1 MDLLFLFVLI
11 LALSHLLPIPSG
23 DGQAWTGLRF
33 IGAGFAL
40 PFLLFFGN
48 VMAGIPLIPLAWLI
62 VALAAAGGLL
72 GLFRFLRPRGRAHFS
87 VLQLGHP
94 VWVLTILAGF
104 VIALHN
110 GIEYKPYLGDE
121 FASWL
126 RLSRQ
131 IFLANS
137 FWSDQV
143 NYHLGAYTNG
153 WPLLVVFPNLFYE
166 TFDESRAASIQF
178 LMHVGLV
185 GLIYDVLR
193 WIAGYYF
200 AANRDEEHLGGFTEV
215 GRVGFAWVVVLGM
228 LAVEAS
234 WVLYPTDLL
243 IDRPMLYAVIAM
255 MVLAIMTQ
263 YEGLNRVVAGLY
275 MGLVMAAGYI
285 LKVAMIAFGLPL
297 AIVWASMVWRE
308 GRERKLS
315 GSISG
320 WFDQKFLRRAVGIGM
335 LQSIPFFAAFGT
347 WSVHRTGQS
356 CLATS
361 GDFFSGDLLVL
372 ATPKGLSLWGR
383 MFDAFVVYG
392 GEFKLSL
399 SLFAVGVLVVALTS
413 RRMFPVIVAGIV
425 FVALYVLAMFYAYAF
440 CYGAL
445 DSTYLESFQ
454 RFVRLPIRVAHV
466 VGIVL
471 LAIGILRLL
480 SRKGGDGTS
489 LGDRLWGKGSVRA
502 AMGLLILLG
511 LFWQGVQIHRSVAGI
526 ADRNLTH
533 APFGTVHRQIEAE
546 SIRLRE
552 VLKSRGLSG
561 TSGYVIAQ
569 GTHGSEYD
577 AARYYGIRTKRGGAG
592 YFHYELTPPYDF
604 SAAQFKIMDRA
615 TFIWPIK
622 LDTAVSNH
630 LRARITDPI
639 CRGNLNGYFLFRTDS
654 DALECV
660 RK

>member
-11 LALSHLLPIPSG
+11 LALSQLLPIPSG
-23 DGQAWTGLRF
+23 DGHGWIGLRF
-33 IGAGFAL
+33 MGAGFAL
-40 PFLLFFGN
+40 PFLLYFGN
-48 VMAGIPLIPLAWLI
+48 VVAGIPLIPLAWLI

-72 GLFRFLRPRGRAHFS
+72 GLSRRLRARNWMEFS
-87 VLQLGHP
+87 VLQFAHP
-94 VWVLTILAGF
+94 VWVLTFIAGF
-104 VIALHN
+104 VVALHN
-110 GIEYKPYLGDE
+110 GVEYRPYLGDE

-178 LMHVGLV
+178 LMHVGLL
-185 GLIYDVLR
+185 GLIYDLLR
-193 WIAGYYF
+193 WIAGSYF
-200 AANRDEEHLGGFTEV
+200 AAIRDEENLGTFTEF
-215 GRVGFAWVVVLGM
+215 GQVGFAWVVVLGM
-228 LAVEAS
+228 LGVEAS
-234 WVLYPTDLL
+234 WVLYPTDFL

-255 MVLAIMTQ
+255 MALAVVAQ
-263 YEGLNRVVAGLY
+263 YEGLNRAVVGLY

-297 AIVWASMVWRE
+297 AFVWASMVWRE
-308 GRERKLS
+308 GRERMLS

-320 WFDQKFLRRAVGIGM
+320 WFDRRFLRRAVWIGM

-383 MFDAFVVYG
+383 MADAFIVYG
-392 GEFKLSL
+392 GEFKMSL
-399 SLFAVGVLVVALTS
+399 SLFAAGVLVVALTS
-413 RRMFPVIVAGIV
+413 RRMFPVVFAGIV

-466 VGIVL
+466 MGIGL
-471 LAIGILRLL
+471 LAIGTLRLL
-480 SRKGGDGTS
+480 SRPSGDGTT
-489 LGDRLWGKGSVRA
+489 LGDRLWGKMPVRA
-502 AMGLLILLG
+502 AVGLLIFLG
-511 LFWQGVQIHRSVAGI
+511 LIWQGVQIHRSVASI

-533 APFGTVHRQIEAE
+533 APFGSIHRQIESE

-552 VLKSRGLSG
+552 VLQSRGLAG
-561 TSGYVIAQ
+561 TSGYAIAQ

-577 AARYYGIRTKRGGAG
+577 AAKYYGIRTQRGGAG
-592 YFHYELTPPYDF
+592 YFHYDLALPYRF
-604 SAAQFKIMDRA
+604 SAAQFKLLDRA
-615 TFIWPIK
+615 AFIWPIK
-622 LDTAVSNH
+622 LDAAATAYLS
-630 LRARITDPI
+630 ARIADPI
-639 CRGNLNGYFLFRTDS
+639 CRGNLLGQFLFRTRDGG
-654 DALECV
+654 LECV